1 MPFQQRNVCDMCTP
15 LHRIATNIFPV
26 KPNLCCHTELCYH
39 ISAAHFNN
47 PISSFKLFTSSSH
60 RVLCCA
66 AVLQGLDLILPKGT
80 ITAVVGR
87 SGAGKST
94 VASLLSRFYEPD
106 SGAIWLGGKPAADF
120 TRGEWA
126 KAVALVSQEPV
137 LFSGQSEVSRWLI
150 ISVQCALKT

>member
-1 MPFQQRNVCDMCTP
+1 M
-15 LHRIATNIFPV
+15 
-26 KPNLCCHTELCYH
+26 
-39 ISAAHFNN
+39 
-47 PISSFKLFTSSSH
+47 
-60 RVLCCA
+60 LCCA

-150 ISVQCALKT
+150 ISAQCALKTESSRVKYMTYLNKLPGKPVSSDITKATC

>member
-1 MPFQQRNVCDMCTP
+1 M
-15 LHRIATNIFPV
+15 
-26 KPNLCCHTELCYH
+26 
-39 ISAAHFNN
+39 
-47 PISSFKLFTSSSH
+47 
-60 RVLCCA
+60 
-66 AVLQGLDLILPKGT
+66 LQGLDLILPKGT

-137 LFSGQSEVSRWLI
+137 LFSGQSNMHTNVTHTFKVVTQSSNQAESSL
-150 ISVQCALKT
+150 

>member
-1 MPFQQRNVCDMCTP
+1 MCWLP
-15 LHRIATNIFPV
+15 
-26 KPNLCCHTELCYH
+26 
-39 ISAAHFNN
+39 
-47 PISSFKLFTSSSH
+47 
-60 RVLCCA
+60 

-106 SGAIWLGGKPAADF
+106 SGAIWLGGKPAASF

-137 LFSGQSEVSRWLI
+137 LFSGWALPACIPFPPRRLHLLDNLLCCLI
-150 ISVQCALKT
+150 STYSFHDCRQE

>member
-1 MPFQQRNVCDMCTP
+1 MCFA
-15 LHRIATNIFPV
+15 I
-26 KPNLCCHTELCYH
+26 
-39 ISAAHFNN
+39 
-47 PISSFKLFTSSSH
+47 
-60 RVLCCA
+60 
-66 AVLQGLDLILPKGT
+66 VLQGLDLILPRGT

-106 SGAIWLGGKPAADF
+106 SGAIWLGGKPADSF

-137 LFSGQSEVSRWLI
+137 LFSGQSAWLHCPVMTDVGHLQNACG
-150 ISVQCALKT
+150 ISHE